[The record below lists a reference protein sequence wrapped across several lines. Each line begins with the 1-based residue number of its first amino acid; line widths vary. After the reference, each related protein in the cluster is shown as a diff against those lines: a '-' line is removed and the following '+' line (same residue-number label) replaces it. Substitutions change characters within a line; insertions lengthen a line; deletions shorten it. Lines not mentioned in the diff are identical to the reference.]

1 MTPAKSTT
9 TSRLRWLAVPKS
21 TDGDMSSSSQAVISR
36 SSMYWRTY
44 GVSMRAVTFQSM

>member
-1 MTPAKSTT
+1 MSTA
-9 TSRLRWLAVPKS
+9 SLGRSVGPNPI
-21 TDGDMSSSSQAVISR
+21 DGERSSSSQAVISR